1 MQIGE
6 SAGPECKAVL
16 QEVTKLVE
24 ERLTSNGKALK
35 TLFGAAE
42 VPNFFFLSFVI
53 VDHGIP

>member
-1 MQIGE
+1 MQVGE
-6 SAGPECKAVL
+6 SAGPECKGVL

-42 VPNFFFLSFVI
+42 VSFFSLVLCYC
-53 VDHGIP
+53 